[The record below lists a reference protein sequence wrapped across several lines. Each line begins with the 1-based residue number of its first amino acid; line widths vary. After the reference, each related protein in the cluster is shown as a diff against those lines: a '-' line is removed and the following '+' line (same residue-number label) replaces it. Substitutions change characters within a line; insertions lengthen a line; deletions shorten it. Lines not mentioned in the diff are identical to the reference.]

1 MSSTSAS
8 TQSPGQS
15 VPKSD
20 WLPNLIFLAN
30 LLKDGAE
37 ALPVPCVKGSL
48 GMVAAVLEIAQKVKK
63 NRDDWKEVCA
73 SAVGIVELVKKEIE
87 CHGVVMSE
95 RLKAFG
101 EELVSLLEGI
111 QQKLSKLK
119 ENQFR
124 MRRRLMEVVQADKI
138 GVEILGYKDR
148 IKELRDN
155 FVMITV
161 MENNANLSVGFA
173 KVQEN
178 FSALMLHRPETI
190 PLVSAERVEF
200 MAPSSP
206 VPDVSVVRPHI
217 FTLRASA
224 PDFVPHG
231 FASLAE
237 TPASTPHSFT
247 LRADAPKTIPLV
259 SAERI
264 EFTAPSSPV
273 PDVSVVRPHIFT
285 LRASAPDFVPQG
297 FASLAEAPAS
307 IPRSFTLRASAP
319 DFVPREFVSP
329 AGTPASIPRSFTLQ
343 ADAPIFLPRRPPLRV
358 LRADAPDFVPCNLR
372 AGHALSDVQSSLPND
387 DVFPPHLRSL
397 SRPNSD
403 TIINVNG
410 VSVDGA
416 SPPHVPSSPDR
427 DTLEYFLQHYPDR
440 LIVQSL
446 LHIIDHGANIAFTR
460 GRLVPQMIRQQICS
474 SHDIL

>member
-1 MSSTSAS
+1 
-8 TQSPGQS
+8 
-15 VPKSD
+15 
-20 WLPNLIFLAN
+20 
-30 LLKDGAE
+30 
-37 ALPVPCVKGSL
+37 
-48 GMVAAVLEIAQKVKK
+48 
-63 NRDDWKEVCA
+63 
-73 SAVGIVELVKKEIE
+73 
-87 CHGVVMSE
+87 MSE

-155 FVMITV
+155 FVMVTV

-178 FSALMLHRPETI
+178 FSALMLHRPEII

-200 MAPSSP
+200 
-206 VPDVSVVRPHI
+206 
-217 FTLRASA
+217 
-224 PDFVPHG
+224 
-231 FASLAE
+231 
-237 TPASTPHSFT
+237 
-247 LRADAPKTIPLV
+247 
-259 SAERI
+259 
-264 EFTAPSSPV
+264 TAPSSPV
-273 PDVSVVRPHIFT
+273 PDASVVRPHIFT

-307 IPRSFTLRASAP
+307 IPCSFTLRASAP
-319 DFVPREFVSP
+319 DFVPRGFVSP
-329 AGTPASIPRSFTLQ
+329 AGTPASLPRSFTLR

-403 TIINVNG
+403 AIINVNG

-416 SPPHVPSSPDR
+416 SPPHVPSSPNR

-440 LIVQSL
+440 LLVQSL
-446 LHIIDHGANIAFTR
+446 LHSR
-460 GRLVPQMIRQQICS
+460 YL
-474 SHDIL
+474 